1 MFTRDKC
8 IEEERTHE
16 IIIITIKFQRSLNCV
31 ERRRSRTILN
41 LEQALEQ
48 VDAIIKCLGEGGTR
62 EIYVENLVLEGSRY
76 RNIRKHPPRTGQVAR
91 FSTERGVKRAEEGA
105 ACSPSLSVSR
115 THRLLRSE
123 IMDNHRTYVT
133 WRAGLSQ
140 RDGQRPLID
149 SPRA

>member
-48 VDAIIKCLGEGGTR
+48 VDAIIKCLGGER
-62 EIYVENLVLEGSRY
+62 EKSTSRIWFSKEAAIETSENTLLERDKLLDFP
-76 RNIRKHPPRTGQVAR
+76 RNVA
-91 FSTERGVKRAEEGA
+91 
-105 ACSPSLSVSR
+105 
-115 THRLLRSE
+115 
-123 IMDNHRTYVT
+123 
-133 WRAGLSQ
+133 
-140 RDGQRPLID
+140 
-149 SPRA
+149 

>member
-31 ERRRSRTILN
+31 ERSRTILN

-48 VDAIIKCLGEGGTR
+48 VDAIIKCLGGER
-62 EIYVENLVLEGSRY
+62 EKSTSR
-76 RNIRKHPPRTGQVAR
+76 IWFSKEAAIETSEKHPPRTGQVAR

-105 ACSPSLSVSR
+105 AGSPSLSVSR